1 MKKYKKN
8 VSIFLISITFL
19 HIQTK
24 VLGMSINQ
32 FLDQLGNENKN
43 EYAEFP
49 NTLSETDDNKD
60 PDKQSKW

>member
-1 MKKYKKN
+1 ML
-8 VSIFLISITFL
+8 LISITFL

-24 VLGMSINQ
+24 VLAMSINQ

-60 PDKQSKW
+60 PDEQSR